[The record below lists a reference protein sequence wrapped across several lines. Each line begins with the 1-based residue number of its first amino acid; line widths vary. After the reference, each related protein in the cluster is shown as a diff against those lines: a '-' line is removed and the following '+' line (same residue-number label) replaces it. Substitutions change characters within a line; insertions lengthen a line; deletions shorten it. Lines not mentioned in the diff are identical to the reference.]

1 MARTLQGLRW
11 TLLALYA
18 VAGAL
23 ALMIATPAG
32 LGVLGL
38 SESMV
43 TFLPARILG
52 LPWSLPLWLFDDG
65 PVTALA
71 VLGICYGLNIGVGL
85 MLARGSRS

>member
-1 MARTLQGLRW
+1 MVRTLRGLLW
-11 TLLALYA
+11 VLLAIYA

-32 LGVLGL
+32 LDFLGL
-38 SESMV
+38 SENMV

-85 MLARGSRS
+85 MLARGSQG

>member
-1 MARTLQGLRW
+1 MTRALQGLQW
-11 TLLALYA
+11 VFLAVYA
-18 VAGAL
+18 VAGAV

-32 LGVLGL
+32 LRLLGQ
-38 SESMV
+38 SEGML

-71 VLGICYGLNIGVGL
+71 VLGICYGLNLGVGL
-85 MLARGSRS
+85 MLARTSRG

>member
-85 MLARGSRS
+85 MLARGSRN

>member
-1 MARTLQGLRW
+1 MGRTLKGLQW
-11 TLLALYA
+11 VLLAVYA
-18 VAGAL
+18 TAGAL

-32 LGVLGL
+32 LRVLGQ
-38 SESMV
+38 SDGTV
-43 TFLPARILG
+43 TFLPAMILG

-85 MLARGSRS
+85 MLARTTRD

>member
-1 MARTLQGLRW
+1 MARTLQGLQW
-11 TLLALYA
+11 VFLALYA

-32 LGVLGL
+32 LAVLGL

-71 VLGICYGLNIGVGL
+71 VLGICYGLNLGVGL
-85 MLARGSRS
+85 MLARTTRD

>member
-1 MARTLQGLRW
+1 MVRTFQGLMW
-11 TLLALYA
+11 VLVAIYA

-32 LGVLGL
+32 LGLLGL
-38 SESMV
+38 SENMV

-52 LPWSLPLWLFDDG
+52 LPWSLPLWMFDDG

-71 VLGICYGLNIGVGL
+71 VLGICYGLNLGL
-85 MLARGSRS
+85 GLVLARSSQS

>member
-1 MARTLQGLRW
+1 MVRTLQGLQW
-11 TLLALYA
+11 VFLAVYA
-18 VAGAL
+18 AAGAV

-32 LGVLGL
+32 LRVLGQ
-38 SESMV
+38 SESML

-71 VLGICYGLNIGVGL
+71 VLGICYGLNLGVGL
-85 MLARGSRS
+85 MLARATR